1 MDSFD
6 NKMTKMQK
14 EINEIKN
21 NIDTMKNKNHRA
33 MNSIVNSI
41 NSLSKQNSTRTLS
54 TVNSNRVLLSQDVPY
69 QREGKKIKLTKN
81 NSGYTL
87 RNCLLKNEIKTELN
101 KDYKR
106 DLPTETRYT
115 NLNIYSRNDNNFNP
129 NKLKINT
136 SVPPKMYAITPKSG
150 RIENAFTPQ
159 TTTNANMH
167 TYTRRK
173 INSFNTYSKPQSGN
187 SGLLDYRKIVEDL
200 LKMLNNKSEG
210 EYFTKEIRAED
221 LMSEVKNYLN
231 IQRENLSFIN
241 KLSNLYKQNNHI
253 NETSYVDL
261 NELYNWIENKQNCSE
276 NKTSEMYKNFCE
288 ELIKNYNLENFEDLK
303 SFVLEA
309 LEKKNKN
316 EKFVIGM
323 KRILCEEFTKK
334 TYLTTQNNKT
344 ARHSTNSNQNK
355 INYYSKKK
363 Q

>member
-6 NKMTKMQK
+6 SKMTKMQK
-14 EINEIKN
+14 EINEIKS

-54 TVNSNRVLLSQDVPY
+54 NVNSKRVLLSQDTPY
-69 QREGKKIKLTKN
+69 QRETKKIKLTKN

-101 KDYKR
+101 KDYRK
-106 DLPTETRYT
+106 DFATEARSM
-115 NLNIYSRNDNNFNP
+115 NSNIFSRNDNFDP
-129 NKLKINT
+129 NKMKINT
-136 SVPPKMYAITPKSG
+136 SISPKMYAISPMNG
-150 RIENAFTPQ
+150 RTENAFTPQ
-159 TTTNANMH
+159 TTTNVNTH

-173 INSFNTYSKPQSGN
+173 INSFNTSCKPQSGN
-187 SGLLDYRKIVEDL
+187 GTFLDYRKIVEDL
-200 LKMLNNKSEG
+200 LKLLNKSEG
-210 EYFTKEIRAED
+210 DYFTREIRAED

-231 IQRENLSFIN
+231 IQRENLNFIN
-241 KLSNLYKQNNHI
+241 KLSMLYKQKNNI
-253 NETSYVDL
+253 NETSCVDL
-261 NELYNWIENKQNCSE
+261 NELYNWIDEQNNTQHQNSE
-276 NKTSEMYKNFCE
+276 LYKNFCE
-288 ELIKNYNLENFEDLK
+288 ELIKNYNLENFDDLK

-316 EKFVIGM
+316 EKFVNGM
-323 KRILCEEFTKK
+323 KKILCEEFTKK
-334 TYLTTQNNKT
+334 TYLTTQNSKT
-344 ARHSTNSNQNK
+344 ARHNPNPNK